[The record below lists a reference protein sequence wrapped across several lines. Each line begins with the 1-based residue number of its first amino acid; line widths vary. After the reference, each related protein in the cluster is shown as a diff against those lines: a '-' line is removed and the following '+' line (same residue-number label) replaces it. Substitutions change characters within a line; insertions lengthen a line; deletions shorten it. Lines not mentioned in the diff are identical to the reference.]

1 MQETGLDNA
10 EVIAWICFGLGAI
23 VLLVGLYIGLVTA
36 PAKAQESSK
45 EKLDEAK
52 ASIAET
58 TATLEAATAGGAETA
73 VPGAAESAKETAQA
87 AKSALEQVGG
97 VVGSLP
103 EHQRFPGML
112 VLIGAVLMSVGT
124 IQFGGTSIF

>member
-1 MQETGLDNA
+1 MQNTGLDNA
-10 EVIAWICFGLGAI
+10 EAIAWICFILGAL

-36 PAKAQESSK
+36 PAKAAEATKQK
-45 EKLDEAK
+45 IDEAK
-52 ASIAET
+52 ANIAQT
-58 TATLEAATAGGAETA
+58 TETLEAATSGAEAAA
-73 VPGAAESAKETAQA
+73 VGAAESAKQTAEA

-97 VVGSLP
+97 LVGSLP